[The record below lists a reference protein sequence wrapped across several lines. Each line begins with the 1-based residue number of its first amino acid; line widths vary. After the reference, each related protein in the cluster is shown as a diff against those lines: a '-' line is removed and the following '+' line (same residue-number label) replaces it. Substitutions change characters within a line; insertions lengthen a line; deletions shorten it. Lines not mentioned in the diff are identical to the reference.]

1 MCRLWFRRYGERELL
16 DKQLKEHILTTAF
29 VVFTWTAGWDSN
41 TESKQVRVRV
51 NNVLDP
57 QRRIPLPDGWDVAL
71 RALGKLKDARRIPS
85 AELLL
90 NVEPPS
96 CDLVG
101 VPKPVLPA
109 PAGLSTGA
117 TIALSDGGV
126 RVNYILIPTI
136 HGRRR
141 GCFFCLFVGLWSDLA
156 ASPSR

>member
-1 MCRLWFRRYGERELL
+1 MAL
-16 DKQLKEHILTTAF
+16 
-29 VVFTWTAGWDSN
+29 
-41 TESKQVRVRV
+41 VRK
-51 NNVLDP
+51 LSA
-57 QRRIPLPDGWDVAL
+57 DGWDVAL

-117 TIALSDGGV
+117 TIALSDGVV
-126 RVNYILIPTI
+126 RVNYIARSSS
-136 HGRRR
+136 RRMHLPR
-141 GCFFCLFVGLWSDLA
+141 EEGA
-156 ASPSR
+156 ALPAAACSGERSGARAV